1 MGRRRLDRYGG
12 ALEQTLESN
21 TAVPESLKILIVDQ
35 HPDAV
40 AGLRRALNAFGNLE
54 VVGDAGFGPVASTWA
69 HTLDPAIIVVSVE
82 EPLSRSLATI
92 QALTRGNPRWTVV
105 GLVSQFDR
113 EVFRRT
119 VLAGA
124 RDVLLRNAAP
134 SDLHDSLV
142 QAHNADAVRI
152 VASGHDPTAPT
163 GSIIT
168 MFSVKGGV
176 GKTTLA
182 TNLAVALAQE
192 TSASVA
198 LVDLDVPFGDVAL
211 LLDIQPE
218 QDILDALDEAVIA
231 DLERLQKTLVRTS
244 QGVHVLSSPLAP
256 DDAGSLDSRRVGRL
270 LSRLAALYQFVLVD
284 TPVGLTEL
292 SAAALDVA
300 ELAMLVTTPEIAALR
315 RTHACLRLLQGLEF
329 PTAKLQLLLNR
340 ESSKTRVN
348 ASEAI
353 EALGHPI
360 AWRVAND
367 YAAMQG
373 AALGQPVVL
382 SQPKTHLSRDIR
394 LIARQLAGVPMAN
407 RRSWLPWRRSAALVT
422 A

>member
-1 MGRRRLDRYGG
+1 M
-12 ALEQTLESN
+12 
-21 TAVPESLKILIVDQ
+21 PENLKILIVDQ

-40 AGLRRALNAFGNLE
+40 AVLKRALNAFGNLE

-69 HTLDPAIIVVSVE
+69 QTLEPAIIVVSVE
-82 EPLSRSLATI
+82 EPLSRSLSTI
-92 QALTRGNPRWTVV
+92 QSLTRGTPPWTVV
-105 GLVSQFDR
+105 GIVSQFDR

-124 RDVLLRNAAP
+124 RDVLVRGSSS
-134 SDLHDSLV
+134 SDLHDSLL
-142 QAHNADAVRI
+142 QAHNADALRI
-152 VASGHDPTAPT
+152 ASSGHDPSAPT
-163 GSIIT
+163 GSVIAV
-168 MFSVKGGV
+168 FGVKGGV
-176 GKTTLA
+176 GKTTIA

-211 LLDIQPE
+211 MLDIQPE
-218 QDILDALDEAVIA
+218 QDILDALDESVLD
-231 DLERLQKTLVRTS
+231 DLERLQKILVRTPH
-244 QGVHVLSSPLAP
+244 GVHVLSSPLAP
-256 DDAGSLDSRRVGRL
+256 DDAGALDSHRVGRL
-270 LSRLAALYQFVLVD
+270 LTRLAALHQFVLVD

-292 SAAALDVA
+292 TAAALDVA
-300 ELAMLVTTPEIAALR
+300 ELALLVTTPEVPALR

-329 PTAKLQLLLNR
+329 PTAKLQLVLNR

-348 ASEAI
+348 SAEAV
-353 EALGHPI
+353 EALGQPI
-360 AWRVAND
+360 TWRIAND

-382 SQPKTHLSRDIR
+382 SQPKNRLSRDIR

-407 RRSWLPWRRSAALVT
+407 PAGLLPWLRRRTALVT

>member
-1 MGRRRLDRYGG
+1 
-12 ALEQTLESN
+12 
-21 TAVPESLKILIVDQ
+21 VPETLKILIVDQ

-40 AGLRRALNAFGNLE
+40 AGLRRSLNAFGNLE

-69 HTLDPAIIVVSVE
+69 HTLEPALIVISVE

-105 GLVSQFDR
+105 GLVTQFDR
-113 EVFRRT
+113 EVFRRA

-124 RDVLLRNAAP
+124 RDVLLRNSSP
-134 SDLHDSLV
+134 SDLHDSLIG
-142 QAHNADAVRI
+142 AHNADVLRI
-152 VASGHDPTAPT
+152 AASGHDPTAPT
-163 GSIIT
+163 GSIIAV
-168 MFSVKGGV
+168 FGVKGGV

-211 LLDIQPE
+211 MLDIQPE
-218 QDILDALDEAVIA
+218 QDILDALDESVLD
-231 DLERLQKTLVRTS
+231 DLERLQKTLVRTA

-256 DDAGSLDSRRVGRL
+256 DDAGALDSRRVGRL
-270 LSRLAALYQFVLVD
+270 LSRLAALHQFVLVD
-284 TPVGLTEL
+284 TPVGLNEL
-292 SAAALDVA
+292 TAAALDVA
-300 ELAMLVTTPEIAALR
+300 DLAMLVTTPEIAALR

-329 PTAKLQLLLNR
+329 PTTKLQLVLNR
-340 ESSKTRVN
+340 ESSKTRVS
-348 ASEAI
+348 AAEAV

-360 AWRVAND
+360 TWRVGND
-367 YAAMQG
+367 YAAMQST
-373 AALGQPVVL
+373 ALGQPVVL
-382 SQPKTHLSRDIR
+382 SQPKARLTQDIR
-394 LIARQLAGVPMAN
+394 LIARQLAGVPMTT
-407 RRSWLPWRRSAALVT
+407 RGGWLPWRRRGPALVT

>member
-1 MGRRRLDRYGG
+1 
-12 ALEQTLESN
+12 
-21 TAVPESLKILIVDQ
+21 VPESLKILIVDQ
-35 HPDAV
+35 SPGAV

-69 HTLDPAIIVVSVE
+69 YTLEPAIIVVSVE
-82 EPLSRSLATI
+82 EPVSRSLATI

-105 GLVSQFDR
+105 GFVSQFDR
-113 EVFRRT
+113 EIFRRT

-124 RDVLLRNAAP
+124 RDVLLRSSSP

-142 QAHNADAVRI
+142 QAHNADAIRI
-152 VASGHDPTAPT
+152 AATGHDPTAPT

-168 MFSVKGGV
+168 VFGVKGGV

-182 TNLAVALAQE
+182 TNLAVDLAQE

-211 LLDIQPE
+211 MLDIQPE
-218 QDILDALDEAVIA
+218 LDILDALDESVLD
-231 DLERLQKTLVRTS
+231 DLERLQKTLVRTP

-270 LSRLAALYQFVLVD
+270 LTRLAALYQFVLVD

-292 SAAALDVA
+292 TAAALDVS

-329 PTAKLQLLLNR
+329 PTTKLQLVLNR
-340 ESSKTRVN
+340 ESSRTRVSS
-348 ASEAI
+348 AEAND
-353 EALGHPI
+353 ALGHPI
-360 AWRVAND
+360 TWRVAND
-367 YAAMQG
+367 YAAMQS
-373 AALGQPVVL
+373 AALGHPVVL
-382 SQPKTHLSRDIR
+382 SQSKSRLARDIR
-394 LIARQLAGVPMAN
+394 LIARQLAGVPVAN
-407 RRSWLPWRRSAALVT
+407 HSSWLPWRRRPALVT

>member
-1 MGRRRLDRYGG
+1 LDRDGRAIKQEG
-12 ALEQTLESN
+12 DPH
-21 TAVPESLKILIVDQ
+21 VPETLKILIVDQ

-40 AGLRRALNAFGNLE
+40 AALRRSLNAFGNLE
-54 VVGDAGFGPVASTWA
+54 VIGDAGFGPVASTWA
-69 HTLDPAIIVVSVE
+69 HTLEPAIIIVSIE
-82 EPLSRSLATI
+82 EPVNRSLSTI
-92 QALTRGNPRWTVV
+92 QALTRGNPRWTIV

-113 EVFRRT
+113 EVFRRS

-124 RDVLLRNAAP
+124 RDVLIRGSSP
-134 SDLHDSLV
+134 SDLHDSLI
-142 QAHNADAVRI
+142 QAHNADALRI
-152 VASGHDPTAPT
+152 AASSHDPTAPT
-163 GSIIT
+163 GSIISI
-168 MFSVKGGV
+168 FGVKGGV

-211 LLDIQPE
+211 MLDVQPE
-218 QDILDALDEAVIA
+218 QDIMDALDDSVIEE
-231 DLERLQKTLVRTS
+231 LEHLQKILVRTPH
-244 QGVHVLSSPLAP
+244 GVHVLAAPLAP
-256 DDAGSLDSRRVGRL
+256 DDAATLDSRKVGRL
-270 LSRLAALYQFVLVD
+270 LSRLAALHQFVLVD

-292 SAAALDVA
+292 TAAALDVA
-300 ELAMLVTTPEIAALR
+300 ELGLLVTTPEVAALR

-329 PTAKLQLLLNR
+329 PTNKLQLVLNR
-340 ESSKTRVN
+340 ESSKTRVSS
-348 ASEAI
+348 AEAV

-360 AWRVAND
+360 SWRIAND

-382 SQPKTHLSRDIR
+382 GQPKSKLSRDI
-394 LIARQLAGVPMAN
+394 LVIARQLAGVPVAS
-407 RRSWLPWRRSAALVT
+407 RRTSWLPWLRRGASLVT